1 MKFFILLFICILQLL
16 WLNSKAQSTSTPDSV
31 IIIYDT
37 VYAPDTI
44 RQSEE
49 LIVYETEEYVLD
61 LATGFAAGYVQPF
74 MQLHADSTMN
84 AKGLFGW
91 TAEIPFR
98 ANFRP
103 LLIESGIA
111 VQQLAG
117 NRELHIWTPHTDT
130 LHETV
135 TDTLDVYYIIRNGVT
150 RTRAITRQRDSMWTE
165 TKNIH
170 SQSQQKT
177 YYTWLTVPLLI
188 GYQKDWKRCFVSAS
202 AGAYF
207 SFLLKRGS
215 NNVQSD
221 GNQISAETD
230 GMLHR
235 WNVWPAVQISLMFP
249 VSERCDLAV
258 QTNGMFSAIN
268 QFSSEKYSFHIQQ
281 LAVKFAFFY
290 HF

>member
-1 MKFFILLFICILQLL
+1 MQRFFVVILFSVFSLIAYSQTVPL
-16 WLNSKAQSTSTPDSV
+16 ADSV
-31 IIIYDT
+31 EVYYDT
-37 VYAPDTI
+37 IYAPDTI

-74 MQLHADSTMN
+74 MQLRADSTMN

-130 LHETV
+130 LHKMV

-207 SFLLKRGS
+207 SFLLKQGS
-215 NNVQSD
+215 NNAQSD
-221 GNQISAETD
+221 GKQISSETD
-230 GMLHR
+230 EMLHR
-235 WNVWPAVQISLMFP
+235 WNVWPTVQVSLMFP
-249 VSERCDLAV
+249 ISERCDLAV